1 MSLHV
6 CSVFTKYTVTLQ
18 VFCSCFFLDICVRMT
33 TYRQLKRL
41 KLVLFAKL
49 LSLDAGWYDK
59 IEIGMRRPFQLTS
72 YIYPLITSD
81 YSFRGYSVRHPRVG
95 DEPQLV
101 LTVVGFIS
109 AGHLMEQMTITMSQV
124 EISVGSIIGESLF
137 KVFLA
142 LIGFIGTMPQGWR
155 LSLLMNGIMIP
166 ANLFR

>member
-81 YSFRGYSVRHPRVG
+81 YSFRGYSVRHESDVIKG
-95 DEPQLV
+95 SFPQA
-101 LTVVGFIS
+101 I
-109 AGHLMEQMTITMSQV
+109 
-124 EISVGSIIGESLF
+124 
-137 KVFLA
+137 
-142 LIGFIGTMPQGWR
+142 
-155 LSLLMNGIMIP
+155 
-166 ANLFR
+166 